1 VRVSVIG
8 AGYVGLV
15 TGACLAELGHEV
27 VCVDTD
33 ADKVERINEGQPPIH
48 EPGLPELVS
57 ANVGRRLTATT
68 DSRRAVLGSEAS
80 FITVGTPHLRFVESA
95 TREIGAALKEKWGY
109 HLVVVKSTVV
119 PGTTDELVVPLLE
132 HESGK
137 RAGADFG
144 VGVNPEFLTEGQAVE
159 DFMDPDRIVVGGIDE
174 RSVRT
179 LEALYGAFP
188 ATPKIR
194 TTPRTAEMIKYASN
208 ALLATMISFSN
219 EIADLC
225 ASLGGVDVV
234 DVMRGVHASRYL
246 TGPQGPAPITAFLQ
260 AGCGFGGS
268 CLPKDVRALV
278 AHGRD
283 AGRPM
288 ELLDAVLR
296 VNAARPREVVDIL
309 ERRLPRLSGARIAIL
324 GLAYKPGT
332 DDTRESPA
340 LPLIE
345 QLRGKGAEIKLY
357 DPVAKDAVRRAADG
371 ERMIASPTLDDA
383 IRGVDAVVLVT
394 RWPQF
399 EALPALLAA
408 QDHQPLVIDGR
419 RMLDPHSVAHY
430 GGIGR
435 A

>member
-1 VRVSVIG
+1 
-8 AGYVGLV
+8 
-15 TGACLAELGHEV
+15 
-27 VCVDTD
+27 
-33 ADKVERINEGQPPIH
+33 
-48 EPGLPELVS
+48 
-57 ANVGRRLTATT
+57 
-68 DSRRAVLGSEAS
+68 
-80 FITVGTPHLRFVESA
+80 
-95 TREIGAALKEKWGY
+95 
-109 HLVVVKSTVV
+109 
-119 PGTTDELVVPLLE
+119 
-132 HESGK
+132 
-137 RAGADFG
+137 
-144 VGVNPEFLTEGQAVE
+144 
-159 DFMDPDRIVVGGIDE
+159 
-174 RSVRT
+174 
-179 LEALYGAFP
+179 
-188 ATPKIR
+188 
-194 TTPRTAEMIKYASN
+194 MIKYASN